1 MNNPQIRSALFVPG
15 NRPERFA
22 KALASGADVVIVD
35 FEDAVPESDKAQA
48 RENLALFL
56 KAQPT
61 AKVWVRVNMAAHA
74 QHPAD
79 LAFCTDQPGVCGVM
93 LPKAE
98 RAEQVACA
106 AATGKP
112 VIPII
117 ESAEGLYAMTAIA
130 QTAGVQWLTYGSLDM
145 SLDLGLVAGSPGAE
159 RMLDQLRFALL
170 LHTRLAGLAPP
181 LETVYA
187 RIDDNQGLTHFI
199 LSAQSMGFDGML
211 CIHPRQVAVVHDAL
225 APDQTQ
231 LEWAR
236 RVLAGADDAGA
247 FQLDGQ
253 MIDAPVVQ
261 RARNILALVSH
272 A

>member
-22 KALASGADVVIVD
+22 KALASAADVVIVD
-35 FEDAVPESDKAQA
+35 FEDAVPELDKAMA
-48 RENLALFL
+48 REHLSAFL
-56 KAQPT
+56 QAQPT
-61 AKVWVRVNMAAHA
+61 AKVWVRVNMAGHT

-106 AATGKP
+106 ASTGKP

-117 ESAEGLYAMTAIA
+117 ESAEGLYAVTAIA
-130 QTAGVQWLTYGSLDM
+130 QTAGVQRLTYGGLDM

-170 LHTRLAGLAPP
+170 LHTRLATGWIG
-181 LETVYA
+181 T
-187 RIDDNQGLTHFI
+187 
-199 LSAQSMGFDGML
+199 SAGDRL
-211 CIHPRQVAVVHDAL
+211 RAHRRHPRPHAFYPRRAKHGFRWNVVY
-225 APDQTQ
+225 PSTTSC
-231 LEWAR
+231 R
-236 RVLAGADDAGA
+236 GA
-247 FQLDGQ
+247 
-253 MIDAPVVQ
+253 
-261 RARNILALVSH
+261 
-272 A
+272 